1 MAERRCLFCGEPF
14 TGQGRNFEHVI
25 PRWLVREA
33 DLSKRTAPVDFPTK
47 QFSAAMSRM
56 GGRACKACNDTSSHL
71 EGQARI
77 AYAKLRNGDALTPSD
92 GRSLLDWLDKLR
104 VGLWLWTVDV
114 GKDDYGI
121 IPKFRI
127 NERMAHKDRIF
138 LAAKYPHG
146 PRMKGLDIWGAT
158 ELFIWSPSAI
168 GFFIN
173 NIVLISVSSDF
184 LVSRHLRNLSIEDHV
199 YDSGDIASDIN
210 PADEPGKRLQFFA
223 APLIIGQVILP
234 IDLFNEC
241 GLAMA
246 NPSPLHSGWG
256 EGPILKLNGNLGE
269 IGPDLGALPTFAG
282 NKSAHR
288 IIMEFYLDM
297 ASKYLLDNFLASDF
311 GRIPNVEKREAIQ
324 ALGREYLAQTEVDI
338 HRAMTRYRQ
347 ITGITL
353 PT

>member
-1 MAERRCLFCGEPF
+1 MADRRCLFCGEPF

-33 DLSKRTAPVDFPTK
+33 DLSKRTAPVNFPTK
-47 QFSAAMSRM
+47 KFSAAMSRM
-56 GGRACKACNDTSSHL
+56 GGRACESCNDTSSHL

-77 AYAKLRNGDALTPSD
+77 AYAKLKDGDALTPSD
-92 GRSLLDWLDKLR
+92 GRSLLDWLDKVR
-104 VGLWLWTVDV
+104 VGLWLWSVDV

-138 LAAKYPHG
+138 LAAKYPPG

-158 ELFIWSPSAI
+158 EHFMWSPSAI
-168 GFFIN
+168 GFLID
-173 NIVLISVSSDF
+173 NIVLISVSSDV
-184 LVSRHLRNLSIEDHV
+184 LVSRHLRKLSIKQHV
-199 YDSGDIASDIN
+199 YDSGDIASEIDL
-210 PADEPGKRLQFFA
+210 ADEPGKRLQFFA

-256 EGPILKLNGNLGE
+256 EGPVLKFNGKLEE
-269 IGPDLGALPTFAG
+269 IGPDLGSLPMFAG

-288 IIMEFYLDM
+288 ILMEFYLDM

-311 GRIPNVEKREAIQ
+311 SRIPNAEKREAVQ
-324 ALGREYLAQTEVDI
+324 ALAREHLAKTEVDI
-338 HRAMTRYRQ
+338 DRAATRYRQ
-347 ITGITL
+347 ITDITL
-353 PT
+353 AT